1 MRFRHMNSSSSAR
14 ASRALRETLS
24 LAQSSQ
30 SSRRNQST
38 RVTINFVIENH
49 RITAVDGILI
59 IDKPEGLTSHDVVS
73 RVRRIFG
80 TRRVG
85 HTGTLDPFATGVL
98 VLLLGKATRLA
109 RFLDKDVKE
118 YVAEVQFGWE
128 TDTGDLTGLRNAECG
143 LRNEELTERLI
154 NTDWNSVLAPF
165 RGEILQTPPMYSAKK
180 VEGKKLY
187 ELARA
192 GVEVAREPERVT
204 IYELAIVDHSEL
216 ETNARMIL
224 RVACSAGTYVRTLAQ
239 DIGRAVGVGAHLNSL
254 RRTAAGQFDLRRS
267 FTLEQVK
274 DSPVPENTLL
284 PLDFAVNHLP
294 EFRLTDDRVAPTRDG
309 LTTRASDSRYEAGQY
324 VRMTEPGE
332 GAVIA
337 VGVFDDDEKVIRP
350 KVVLI

>member
-1 MRFRHMNSSSSAR
+1 M
-14 ASRALRETLS
+14 
-24 LAQSSQ
+24 
-30 SSRRNQST
+30 
-38 RVTINFVIENH
+38 
-49 RITAVDGILI
+49 DGILV

-128 TDTGDLTGLRNAECG
+128 TDTGDHTGSRISDCG
-143 LRNEELTERLI
+143 LRTEELIERLQS
-154 NTDWNSVLAPF
+154 TDWNDVLARF

-192 GVEVAREPERVT
+192 GETIDREPIRVT
-204 IYELAIVDHSEL
+204 IHEL
-216 ETNARMIL
+216 EMVDDEF
-224 RVACSAGTYVRTLAQ
+224 RVPRSAIRIRVVCSAGTYVRTLAE
-239 DIGRAVGVGAHLNSL
+239 DIGRAVGTGAHLMSL

-274 DSPVPENTLL
+274 ASPVPENTLL
-284 PLDFAVNHLP
+284 PLDFAVKHLS
-294 EFRLTDDRVAPTRDG
+294 EFKLDDDRVAATRDG
-309 LTTRASDSRYEAGQY
+309 LSTRVTGSRFESGQF
-324 VRMTEPGE
+324 VRMTEPDDG
-332 GAVIA
+332 GVIA
-337 VGVFDDDEKVIRP
+337 VGIYDDDEKVIRP

>member
-1 MRFRHMNSSSSAR
+1 M
-14 ASRALRETLS
+14 
-24 LAQSSQ
+24 
-30 SSRRNQST
+30 
-38 RVTINFVIENH
+38 
-49 RITAVDGILI
+49 DGILV
-59 IDKPEGLTSHDVVS
+59 IDKPAGLTSHDVVS

-118 YVAEVQFGWE
+118 YVAGVQFGWE
-128 TDTGDLTGLRNAECG
+128 TDTGDRTGKAEG
-143 LRNEELTERLI
+143 GRRKTEADVQSVLSE
-154 NTDWNSVLAPF
+154 TDWEDVLAKF

-204 IYELAIVDHSEL
+204 IYEVAILDNTDL
-216 ETNARMIL
+216 EANARMIL
-224 RVACSAGTYVRTLAQ
+224 RVVCSAGTYVRTLAE
-239 DIGRAVGVGAHLNSL
+239 DIGRAVGTGAHLFSL

-267 FTLEQVK
+267 FTLEQLN
-274 DSPVPENTLL
+274 DSPVPMNTLL
-284 PLDFAVNHLP
+284 PLDFAVRHLA
-294 EFRLTDDRVAPTRDG
+294 EFRLDDNRVAPTRDG
-309 LTTRASDSRYEAGQY
+309 LSTRVTNSPYESGQF
-324 VRMTEPGE
+324 VRMTEPEE

-337 VGVFDDDEKVIRP
+337 VGVYDDDEKVIRP